1 MGMKRWTMPLIL
13 SSNFFFQYLR
23 QICWQVDNNHK
34 IQLLFSLFK
43 DYPKLSQTYYVL
55 LECLAQDHMAFLA
68 TLEPQ
73 VSRIETQWITIF
85 IAMQFVPGL
94 FVYSRVHIRRVTS
107 PRWES

>member
-1 MGMKRWTMPLIL
+1 MGMKRWTMPSIL

-34 IQLLFSLFK
+34 IQLLFSLSK

-73 VSRIETQWITIF
+73 VSRIETQWITMFIF
-85 IAMQFVPGL
+85 
-94 FVYSRVHIRRVTS
+94 SRSFCIFSR
-107 PRWES
+107 PYQKGYKP